1 MALFLKEKLKKQGAM
16 EIKTFTVADLGLALL
31 SEDFWLTK
39 TLPIT
44 KQRALS
50 ICHNPRAE
58 KDDPALLVAYQD
70 NQVVGY
76 LGILPDKVFFNN
88 ADHKLGWLTG
98 WWVDPCLATKG
109 VGAILLYKALNAYR
123 DRVGV
128 SGGSKE
134 ARKVLHASQKFVTLE
149 PLKGLDIRFRFNA
162 TRAILR
168 KFPWMKIFRIGFKI
182 ADVML
187 DEIVNLRRLFW
198 ERRTHIRQRLTFEYV
213 SSIDAET
220 GRFIERHY
228 QHDLTR
234 KGKADLDWI
243 MTYPWIVSAPQKDS
257 ASRRYYFS
265 SISARFFYLGVKVFE
280 QNNGMVGFLM
290 LSVRNDRMRVVYS
303 HFENRH
309 APSIAAAAVYQAL
322 AMDVSTLSLYDE
334 RLVKSVAGLRCP
346 FWSTQSVSRGFFLS
360 KAFADSPVADCRLHG
375 GDGDFAFY

>member
-1 MALFLKEKLKKQGAM
+1 M
-16 EIKTFTVADLGLALL
+16 EFKTFTVADLELALL

-50 ICHNPRAE
+50 FCHNPRAE
-58 KDDPALLVAYQD
+58 KNDPVLLVAYQD

-76 LGILPDKVFFNN
+76 LGILPDKIFFNN
-88 ADHKLGWLTG
+88 ANRKLGWLTS
-98 WWVDPCLATKG
+98 WWVDPCIAPKG
-109 VGAILLYKALNAYR
+109 VGAILLYKALNTYPEG
-123 DRVGV
+123 VGV

-134 ARKVLHASQKFVTLE
+134 ARKVLHGSQKFIVLK
-149 PLKGLDIRFRFNA
+149 PLKGLDIRFRFKA
-162 TRAILR
+162 SRAIIR
-168 KFPWMKIFRIGFKI
+168 KFSSLKIFRVWFKI

-187 DEIVNLRRLFW
+187 DEIVNLRRLLW
-198 ERRTHIRQRLTFEYV
+198 ERRNNIRQRLTFEYI
-213 SSIDAET
+213 SSIDEET

-265 SISARFFYLGVKVFE
+265 SISVRFFYLGVKVFE
-280 QNNGMVGFLM
+280 QDNGMAGFLV
-290 LSVRNDRMRVVYS
+290 LSVRNDRMSVVYS
-303 HFENRH
+303 HFERQH
-309 APSIAAAAVYQAL
+309 AASIAAAAVYHAL
-322 AMDVSTLSLYDE
+322 AMDVSNLRLYDE
-334 RLVKSVAGLRCP
+334 QLVKIFSQLRCP
-346 FWSTQSVSRGFFLS
+346 SWSIKSISRVFFLS
-360 KAFADSPVADCRLHG
+360 KAFADIPFTDCRLHG

>member
-1 MALFLKEKLKKQGAM
+1 M
-16 EIKTFTVADLGLALL
+16 EFKTFTVADLGLALL

-39 TLPIT
+39 TLPMT
-44 KQRALS
+44 KQRARS

-58 KDDPALLVAYQD
+58 KDDPALLVAYQG

-88 ADHKLGWLTG
+88 AEHKLGWLSG
-98 WWVDPCLATKG
+98 WWVDPAIETKG
-109 VGAILLYKALNAYR
+109 VGAILLYKALNAYH

-134 ARKVLHASQKFVTLE
+134 ARKALHASQKFIALK

-162 TRAILR
+162 TRFILR
-168 KFPWMKIFRIGFKI
+168 GFPLLKPFRVGFKF

-187 DEIVNLRRLFW
+187 DEVVNLRVFRW
-198 ERRTHIRQRLTFEYV
+198 ERRTHIRQRLSFEYV
-213 SSIDAET
+213 SSIDEET
-220 GRFIERHY
+220 ERFIERHNH
-228 QHDLTR
+228 HDLTR
-234 KGKADLDWI
+234 KGKTALDWI

-257 ASRRYYFS
+257 ASSRYFFS
-265 SISARFFYLGVKVFE
+265 SISAPFFYLGVKVFE
-280 QNNGMVGFLM
+280 QSDGMIGFLM
-290 LSVRNDRMRVVYS
+290 LSVRDDRMRVLYS

-309 APSIAAAAVYQAL
+309 APSIAAAAVHQAL
-322 AMDVSTLSLYDE
+322 AMDVNTLSLYDE
-334 RLVKSVAGLRCP
+334 RLVESVPGLRCP

-360 KAFADSPVADCRLHG
+360 KAFAESPLADCRVHG

>member
-1 MALFLKEKLKKQGAM
+1 M
-16 EIKTFTVADLGLALL
+16 EFKTFTVADLGLALL

-44 KQRALS
+44 RQKAWS

-76 LGILPDKVFFNN
+76 LGILPDKVFLDN

-98 WWVDPCLATKG
+98 WWVDPNIETKA

-123 DRVGV
+123 DRLGV
-128 SGGSKE
+128 SGGSKA
-134 ARKVLHASQKFVTLE
+134 ARKALHASQKFIALN

-162 TRAILR
+162 TGAILGE
-168 KFPWMKIFRIGFKI
+168 FPRMKLFRVGFKF
-182 ADVML
+182 ADIML
-187 DEIVNLRRLFW
+187 DEVVNLRRFFW
-198 ERRTHIRQRLTFEYV
+198 ERRTHICRRLAFEYI
-213 SSIDAET
+213 SSIDEET
-220 GRFIERHY
+220 ERFIERHNH
-228 QHDLTR
+228 HDLTR
-234 KGKADLDWI
+234 KGKAALDWI

-257 ASRRYYFS
+257 ASRRYFFS

-280 QNNGMVGFLM
+280 QNNGMIGFLM
-290 LSVRNDRMRVVYS
+290 LSVRDDRMRVVYS

-322 AMDVSTLSLYDE
+322 AMDVSTLSLYDKPLIE
-334 RLVKSVAGLRCP
+334 SVSGLRCP
-346 FWSTQSVSRGFFLS
+346 FWSTKSISRGFFLS
-360 KAFADSPVADCRLHG
+360 KTFADSSLTDCRLHG

>member
-1 MALFLKEKLKKQGAM
+1 MENLKKRGTM
-16 EIKTFTVADLGLALL
+16 EFKTFTVADLEIALL

-50 ICHNPRAE
+50 FCHNPRAG
-58 KDDPALLVAYQD
+58 KDDPVLLVAYQD

-76 LGILPDKVFFNN
+76 LGILPDKILFNN
-88 ADHKLGWLTG
+88 ADLKLGWLTS
-98 WWVDPCLATKG
+98 WWVDPGVATKG
-109 VGAILLYKALNAYR
+109 VGAILLYKALNTYPGG
-123 DRVGV
+123 VGV

-134 ARKVLHASQKFVTLE
+134 ARKVLHASQKFIVLK
-149 PLKGLDIRFRFNA
+149 PLKGLEIRFRFNA
-162 TRAILR
+162 SRVILQ
-168 KFPWMKIFRIGFKI
+168 KFSSLKIFRVWFKI

-187 DEIVNLRRLFW
+187 DEIVHFRRFLW
-198 ERRTHIRQRLTFEYV
+198 ERRNNISQRLSFEYIA
-213 SSIDAET
+213 SIDEET
-220 GRFIERHY
+220 GRFIQRHY

-280 QNNGMVGFLM
+280 QDNGMVGFLM
-290 LSVRNDRMRVVYS
+290 LSVRNDRMSVVYS
-303 HFENRH
+303 HYESQH
-309 APSIAAAAVYQAL
+309 AASIAAAAVYHAF
-322 AMDVSTLSLYDE
+322 AMDVSTLRLYDE
-334 RLVKSVAGLRCP
+334 CLVKSLSQLRCP
-346 FWSTQSVSRGFFLS
+346 SWSTKSISRGFFLS
-360 KAFADSPVADCRLHG
+360 KAFADIPLAECRVHG